1 MTLPAL
7 PPCQIAWYYRR
18 GKNVE
23 MRSIAPLMIGLTAVW
38 FGACTPA
45 EKNVFHS
52 SNQERTIGHGL
63 SVRITN
69 VASEPEA
76 LPFAEQYCNALGKTA
91 HFDRMENVSYHS
103 VASRSALYDCVLR
116 PG

>member
-1 MTLPAL
+1 MAFGRAIGLA
-7 PPCQIAWYYRR
+7 
-18 GKNVE
+18 
-23 MRSIAPLMIGLTAVW
+23 SLMIGLTAVGL
-38 FGACTPA
+38 GACTPA
-45 EKNVFHS
+45 EKNVFRS

-69 VASEPEA
+69 VASAPEA
-76 LPFAEQYCNALGKTA
+76 LPFAEDYCNALGRTA

-103 VASRSALYDCVLR
+103 VTSKSARYDCVLR